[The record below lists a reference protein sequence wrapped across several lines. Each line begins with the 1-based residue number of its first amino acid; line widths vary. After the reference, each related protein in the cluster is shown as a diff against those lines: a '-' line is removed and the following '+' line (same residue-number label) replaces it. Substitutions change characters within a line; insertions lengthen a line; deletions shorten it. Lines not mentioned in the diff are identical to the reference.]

1 MIKLIENLMR
11 NILFFIAALL
21 LLPVISNAQRSY
33 SSSNKKAIK
42 AYEEALISFD
52 RMDYG
57 NAIILMEK
65 ALKSDNKFVE
75 AHLVLAEIYMENGDN
90 KKAINSYK
98 KSIEIDPNF
107 FPGLYYSLGLLEM
120 TENQFT
126 EAKDHF
132 EKYLGFK
139 NLKPALMSMAKK
151 KLETC
156 EFAIEAIKN
165 PVPFNP
171 FNLGD
176 SINSEFDEYWP
187 SLTADEQTLIFTR
200 LIPINSEVGVK
211 MVSGRNPS
219 IDLKSVQEDF
229 FISTKDNNVW
239 LGAQNMGEPLNTN
252 GNEGAQ
258 TVSVDGRIMYFTA
271 CNRED
276 GKGRCDIY
284 ICKNENGEWSVPEN
298 IGSPVNSSSWEAQP
312 SISPDGKTLF
322 FVSNR
327 DGGLGGKDIWIST
340 QNSVGEW
347 SKPINLGEN
356 INSSGD
362 EQSPF
367 IHPDNQTM
375 YFSSNGRTGMGQ
387 GDLFKASRNDDG
399 TWNEAVNLGYPINTS
414 YDEVGLIVNAKGD
427 RALFSSDR
435 LNRRRRD
442 IFEFELYKEARPNSV
457 SYMKG
462 NVFDSENNNKL
473 QASFE
478 LINLETDSIIM
489 KAESDAV
496 TGEFLL
502 CIPSNNDYA
511 LNVSKSG
518 YLFYSDNFSL
528 KGVFDISKPY
538 LKDVA
543 LNPIKK
549 GEKII
554 LKNVF
559 YETDSYDLKQES
571 LIELNKLLAF
581 LNQNQEIKIE
591 ISGHTDNVGLH
602 DYNMELSKNRAKSVY
617 TFLINNKIEPER
629 LIFKGYG
636 ELQPISSNETE
647 EGRAENRRTEIKIL
661 N

>member
-57 NAIILMEK
+57 NAIVLMEK

-126 EAKDHF
+126 EAKEHF

-387 GDLFKASRNDDG
+387 GDLFKASRNNDG

-414 YDEVGLIVNAKGD
+414 FDEVGLIVNAKGD

-442 IFEFELYKEARPNSV
+442 IFEFELYKEARPNPV

-528 KGVFDISKPY
+528 KGVFDISEPY
-538 LKDVA
+538 LKDIA

-559 YETDSYDLKQES
+559 YETDSYELKQES

-581 LNQNQEIKIE
+581 LNHNQEIKIE
-591 ISGHTDNVGLH
+591 ISGHTDNIGLH
-602 DYNMELSKNRAKSVY
+602 DYNMELSENRAKSVY
-617 TFLINNKIEPER
+617 TFLVNNKIRSER
-629 LIFKGYG
+629 LIYKGYG
-636 ELQPISSNETE
+636 ESQPISSNETE
-647 EGRAENRRTEIKIL
+647 EGRADNRRTEIKIL

>member
-57 NAIILMEK
+57 NAIVLMEK

-139 NLKPALMSMAKK
+139 NLKPALMSMAKQ

-387 GDLFKASRNDDG
+387 GDLFKASRNNDG

-414 YDEVGLIVNAKGD
+414 FDEVGLIVNAKGD

-489 KAESDAV
+489 QAVSDAL

-502 CIPSNNDYA
+502 CIPSDNDYA

-559 YETDSYDLKQES
+559 YETDSYDLKQKS

-617 TFLINNKIEPER
+617 TFLINNKIKPER

-647 EGRAENRRTEIKIL
+647 EGRADNRRTEIKIL

>member
-1 MIKLIENLMR
+1 MR
-11 NILFFIAALL
+11 NIIFFIIALL
-21 LLPVISNAQRSY
+21 LVPVISNAQRNY
-33 SSSNKKAIK
+33 TSSNKKAIK
-42 AYEEALISFD
+42 AYEEALTAFD

-57 NAIILMEK
+57 SAVILMEK
-65 ALKSDNKFVE
+65 ALKSDDEFVE
-75 AHLVLAEIYMENGDN
+75 AHLVLAEIYLENGDN

-98 KSIEIDPNF
+98 KSIEINPNF

-120 TENQFT
+120 TENEFI

-151 KLETC
+151 KIKTC
-156 EFAIEAIKN
+156 EFANEAINN

-171 FNLGD
+171 LNLGD

-187 SLTADEQTLIFTR
+187 SLTADEKTLIFTR
-200 LIPINSEVGVK
+200 LIPIDNEVGIK
-211 MVSGRNPS
+211 MIGNRNPI

-229 FISTKDNNVW
+229 FISEKENNVW
-239 LGAQNMGEPLNTN
+239 LGAQNIGEPLNTI

-258 TVSVDGRIMYFTA
+258 TVSVDGRTMYFTA

-284 ICKNENGEWSVPEN
+284 KCKNENGEWSVPEN
-298 IGSPVNSSSWEAQP
+298 IGSPVNSKYWEAQP
-312 SISPDGKTLF
+312 SISPDGKILF

-327 DGGLGGKDIWIST
+327 EGGLGGKDIWIST
-340 QNSVGEW
+340 QNKAGEW
-347 SKPINLGEN
+347 SKPINPGKN

-367 IHPDNQTM
+367 IHPDNQTL
-375 YFSSNGRTGMGQ
+375 YFSSNGRIGMGSS
-387 GDLFKASRNDDG
+387 DLFKVTRNEG
-399 TWNEAVNLGYPINTS
+399 TWNEAINLGYPINTTF
-414 YDEVGLIVNAKGD
+414 DEVGLIVSAKGD

-435 LNRRRRD
+435 LNRKRRD
-442 IFEFELYKEARPNSV
+442 IFEFELYKEAQPNPV

-462 NVFDSENNNKL
+462 NVFDSENNTKL
-473 QASFE
+473 QAHFE
-478 LINLETDSIIM
+478 LINLKTDSIITQ
-489 KAESDAV
+489 AESDAV

-528 KGVFDISKPY
+528 KGIFDISEPY
-538 LKDVA
+538 LKDIA
-543 LNPIKK
+543 LNPIKQ

-559 YETDSYDLKQES
+559 YETDSYELKQES
-571 LIELNKLLAF
+571 FTELNRLLAF
-581 LNQNQEIKIE
+581 LVNNKQIKIE

-602 DYNMELSKNRAKSVY
+602 DYNMELSENRAKSVY
-617 TFLINNKIEPER
+617 SFLVNNNISPKR
-629 LIFKGYG
+629 LKYKGLG
-636 ELQPISSNETE
+636 ELQSISSNETK

-661 N
+661 D

>member
-1 MIKLIENLMR
+1 MR
-11 NILFFIAALL
+11 NIIFFIVTLL
-21 LLPVISNAQRSY
+21 LVPVISNAQRNY
-33 SSSNKKAIK
+33 TSSNKKAIK
-42 AYEEALISFD
+42 SYEEALLAFD

-57 NAIILMEK
+57 NAVILMEK
-65 ALKSDNKFVE
+65 ALKSDDEFVE
-75 AHLVLAEIYMENGDN
+75 AHLVLAEIYLENGDN

-98 KSIEIDPNF
+98 KSIEINPTF

-120 TENQFT
+120 KENEFI
-126 EAKDHF
+126 EAKEHF

-151 KLETC
+151 KIETC
-156 EFAIEAIKN
+156 EFANEAINN

-171 FNLGD
+171 LNLGD

-200 LIPINSEVGVK
+200 LIPIDNEVGIK
-211 MVSGRNPS
+211 MIGNKNPV
-219 IDLKSVQEDF
+219 IDLQSVQEDF
-229 FISTKDNNVW
+229 FISEKENNVW
-239 LGAQNMGEPLNTN
+239 LGAQNIGEPLNTI

-258 TVSVDGRIMYFTA
+258 TVSVDGRTMYFTA

-284 ICKNENGEWSVPEN
+284 KCKKENGKWSVPEN
-298 IGSPVNSSSWEAQP
+298 IGSPVNSKYWEAQP

-327 DGGLGGKDIWIST
+327 EGGLGGKDIWIST
-340 QNSVGEW
+340 QNRDGEW
-347 SKPINLGEN
+347 SKPINPGKK

-367 IHPDNQTM
+367 IHPDNHTL
-375 YFSSNGRTGMGQ
+375 YFSSNARVGMGSS
-387 GDLFKASRNDDG
+387 DLFIASRNDDG
-399 TWNEAVNLGYPINTS
+399 VWEEAVNLGYPINTVF
-414 YDEVGLIVNAKGD
+414 DEIGLVVNARGD

-435 LNRRRRD
+435 LNRKRRD
-442 IFEFELYKEARPNSV
+442 IFEFELYKEARPDPV

-462 NVFDSENNNKL
+462 NVYDSEKNTKL
-473 QASFE
+473 QAYFE

-489 KAESDAV
+489 QAESDAI

-528 KGVFDISKPY
+528 KGIFDISEPY
-538 LKDVA
+538 LKDIA
-543 LNPIKK
+543 LNPIKQ

-559 YETDSYDLKQES
+559 YETDSYELKQES
-571 LIELNKLLAF
+571 HTELNRLLAF
-581 LNQNQEIKIE
+581 LVNNKQIKIE

-602 DYNMELSKNRAKSVY
+602 DYNMELSENRAKSVY
-617 TFLINNKIEPER
+617 TFLVNNKINSER
-629 LIFKGYG
+629 LIYKGYG
-636 ELQPISSNETE
+636 ELQPLSSNETK

-661 N
+661 D

>member
-1 MIKLIENLMR
+1 MR
-11 NILFFIAALL
+11 NILFFILALI
-21 LLPVISNAQRSY
+21 LLPAISNAQRDY
-33 SSSNKKAIK
+33 TSSNKKAIK
-42 AYEEALISFD
+42 SYEEALIAFD

-57 NAIILMEK
+57 NAILLMEK

-90 KKAINSYK
+90 KKAIDSYK
-98 KSIEIDPNF
+98 KSIEINPNF
-107 FPGLYYSLGLLEM
+107 FSGLYYSLGLLEM
-120 TENQFT
+120 TENQFI
-126 EAKDHF
+126 EAKEHF
-132 EKYLGFK
+132 EKYLGFN
-139 NLKPALMSMAKK
+139 NLKPASISMAKK
-151 KLETC
+151 KIETC
-156 EFAIEAIKN
+156 EFAIKAIKN

-171 FNLGD
+171 INLGD

-200 LIPINSEVGVK
+200 LIPVNPEIGIR
-211 MVSGRNPS
+211 MVSSRNPS

-229 FISTKDNNVW
+229 FISKKEDEVW
-239 LGAQNMGEPLNTN
+239 RGAQNMGEPLNTN

-271 CNRED
+271 CNRDD

-284 ICKNENGEWSVPEN
+284 ICKKENGEWSVPEN

-327 DGGLGGKDIWIST
+327 DGGLGGKDIWITT
-340 QNSVGEW
+340 QNNAGEW
-347 SKPINLGEN
+347 SNPVNLGEN

-367 IHPDNQTM
+367 IHPDNQTL

-387 GDLFKASRNDDG
+387 SDLFKANRNDNG

-414 YDEVGLIVNAKGD
+414 FDEIGLIVNAKGD

-442 IFEFELYKEARPNSV
+442 IFEFELYKEARPYPV

-462 NVFDSENNNKL
+462 NVFDAEKKTKL
-473 QASFE
+473 QAHFE

-489 KAESDAV
+489 QAVSDAV

-502 CIPSNNDYA
+502 CIPSDNDYA

-528 KGVFDISKPY
+528 KGVFDISEPY
-538 LKDVA
+538 LKDIA

-559 YETDSYDLKQES
+559 YETDSYELKQES

-581 LNQNQEIKIE
+581 LNHNQEIKIE
-591 ISGHTDNVGLH
+591 ISGHTDNIGLH
-602 DYNMELSKNRAKSVY
+602 DYNMELSENRAKSVY
-617 TFLINNKIEPER
+617 TFLINNKIKPER
-629 LIFKGYG
+629 LIYKGYG
-636 ELQPISSNETE
+636 ESQPISANETK
-647 EGRAENRRTEIKIL
+647 EGRADNRRTEIKII